1 MLACMEKKEDL
12 QYDTIK
18 AFLLRVWRTVLSV
31 QEMRAVEMRQQQQD
45 LVSAATGATGVSASF
60 HPQTYEGD
68 DNEMLELVVLLL
80 ATVMGLEY
88 DPAISNQLATV
99 FCFSSLASM
108 QFLREYYQTT
118 LPRILTT
125 EQRAATLASVL
136 LEVLMGRDLLRVL
149 QDDSVADVKKSC
161 IIMYAIIPLVAA
173 TSRFSA
179 SLTASFH
186 NAAIDVEAAIPTSF
200 LEAYITQYLQSV
212 QTRAAGVHKDLLIAL
227 LQLNALLIKHLA
239 SRISPYRK
247 LFNAFAIHLYSSSCD
262 DVVAWSLFFQC
273 QFLVAYQ
280 YNGVQIIKLFINI
293 IHLYANRA
301 RDVVYRAAALLSA
314 RSAALFSSLLAML
327 QLDSKNKLV
336 LFARVRQNMLMN
348 EHLIEQQIHIWRLIV
363 QNPEFFFPFRAK
375 IVTHILREMRHLGI
389 RSTDAYANREL
400 SVDMLCLITSFDIRD
415 EKEKGAPATPVTNT
429 PATNTPTNTPASNG
443 TTDTTDMTNGIVLP
457 GLEKEGDKAELISQ
471 ETLRLLAYT
480 QLMNSLCRTVLI
492 SCVNPAEQRVCFR
505 GFRLMEVILRRT
517 PRLTLRLDDVDH
529 FTHFYDK
536 LLINYPEGSP
546 SRRLSSLSRPAPS
559 DEKLYCMVMPII
571 VTFRIAALAIPRF
584 QAEFVEK
591 NAENL
596 QRKIVRTL
604 PYIDHNYIFSAFIEL
619 LPGLSLPLFSRTA
632 LFSLSPPYQPN
643 THRLLLAV
651 KDALLALVAADLP
664 KITPQTCQQPT
675 RAWRSLHLLVTIV
688 RQSPGALPQ
697 LLSDLMLCCEQ
708 VYALYKSLAATPAAQ
723 RVLQLRDFDA
733 STSASLSLF
742 TPSTSDTLKIG
753 LPPVPVLNEAEVVHS
768 LLLLLHLLLDSLPR
782 LGEHHPRLLSLLQ
795 DLFEHV
801 QQVELL
807 TSVLNWI
814 TPWLAREEE
823 VFAPQD
829 VDRLLYATQEARGL
843 QEGVLYV
850 AFIASYWRF
859 LLALCKR
866 YLPVA
871 GAPLPS
877 RQPFYQDAPLQ
888 ERLRLSLLSG
898 MTLTNPEV
906 RRQYRALYLQTLPT
920 SLFARL
926 EGLLSDVRFA
936 SSLHRRHASTP
947 TSASGCRSSTRCC
960 CAPWTAL
967 TPCASLRG

>member
-1 MLACMEKKEDL
+1 
-12 QYDTIK
+12 
-18 AFLLRVWRTVLSV
+18 
-31 QEMRAVEMRQQQQD
+31 
-45 LVSAATGATGVSASF
+45 
-60 HPQTYEGD
+60 
-68 DNEMLELVVLLL
+68 
-80 ATVMGLEY
+80 
-88 DPAISNQLATV
+88 
-99 FCFSSLASM
+99 
-108 QFLREYYQTT
+108 
-118 LPRILTT
+118 
-125 EQRAATLASVL
+125 
-136 LEVLMGRDLLRVL
+136 
-149 QDDSVADVKKSC
+149 
-161 IIMYAIIPLVAA
+161 
-173 TSRFSA
+173 
-179 SLTASFH
+179 
-186 NAAIDVEAAIPTSF
+186 
-200 LEAYITQYLQSV
+200 
-212 QTRAAGVHKDLLIAL
+212 
-227 LQLNALLIKHLA
+227 
-239 SRISPYRK
+239 
-247 LFNAFAIHLYSSSCD
+247 
-262 DVVAWSLFFQC
+262 
-273 QFLVAYQ
+273 
-280 YNGVQIIKLFINI
+280 
-293 IHLYANRA
+293 
-301 RDVVYRAAALLSA
+301 
-314 RSAALFSSLLAML
+314 ML

-389 RSTDAYANREL
+389 RSSDAYANREL
-400 SVDMLCLITSFDIRD
+400 SVDMLCLITSFEIRD
-415 EKEKGAPATPVTNT
+415 EKEKGASSSNAAVTPVTNT
-429 PATNTPTNTPASNG
+429 PANTPVTNTPVTNTPANTTANTTTNTPTNTPASNG
-443 TTDTTDMTNGIVLP
+443 VTDTPIDMTNGIMLP
-457 GLEKEGDKAELISQ
+457 GLEKEGDKAELINH

-529 FTHFYDK
+529 FTHFYDQ

-546 SRRLSSLSRPAPS
+546 SGHLSSLSRPAPS

-591 NAENL
+591 NAQNL
-596 QRKIVRTL
+596 ERKIVRTL

-619 LPGLSLPLFSRTA
+619 LPGLSLPPFSRSA

-651 KDALLALVAADLP
+651 KDALLALIAADLP

-675 RAWRSLHLLVTIV
+675 RAWRCLHLLVAIV
-688 RQSPGALPQ
+688 RQSPNALPQ
-697 LLSDLMLCCEQ
+697 LVSDLVLCCEQ
-708 VYALYKSLAATPAAQ
+708 VYALYKSLAASPAAQ
-723 RVLQLRDFDA
+723 RVLLLRDFEA
-733 STSASLSLF
+733 SASAFCFFF
-742 TPSTSDTLKIG
+742 TPSTSDALKIG

-782 LGEHHPRLLSLLQ
+782 LGEHHPRLMNLLQ
-795 DLFEHV
+795 DLFEHA

-850 AFIASYWRF
+850 AFIAAYWRF

-871 GAPLPS
+871 GAPLPA
-877 RQPFYQDAPLQ
+877 RQPFYQDALLQ

-906 RRQYRALYLQTLPT
+906 RRQYRALYLQTLPA

-926 EGLLSDVRFA
+926 EGLLSDVRLA
-936 SSLHRRHASTP
+936 SSLHRRRASTP
-947 TSASGCRSSTRCC
+947 TSASGSRSSTRCC
-960 CAPWTAL
+960 CAPWTAP
-967 TPCASLRG
+967 TPCASRRG

>member
-1 MLACMEKKEDL
+1 
-12 QYDTIK
+12 
-18 AFLLRVWRTVLSV
+18 
-31 QEMRAVEMRQQQQD
+31 
-45 LVSAATGATGVSASF
+45 
-60 HPQTYEGD
+60 
-68 DNEMLELVVLLL
+68 
-80 ATVMGLEY
+80 
-88 DPAISNQLATV
+88 
-99 FCFSSLASM
+99 
-108 QFLREYYQTT
+108 
-118 LPRILTT
+118 
-125 EQRAATLASVL
+125 
-136 LEVLMGRDLLRVL
+136 
-149 QDDSVADVKKSC
+149 
-161 IIMYAIIPLVAA
+161 
-173 TSRFSA
+173 
-179 SLTASFH
+179 
-186 NAAIDVEAAIPTSF
+186 
-200 LEAYITQYLQSV
+200 
-212 QTRAAGVHKDLLIAL
+212 
-227 LQLNALLIKHLA
+227 
-239 SRISPYRK
+239 
-247 LFNAFAIHLYSSSCD
+247 
-262 DVVAWSLFFQC
+262 
-273 QFLVAYQ
+273 
-280 YNGVQIIKLFINI
+280 
-293 IHLYANRA
+293 
-301 RDVVYRAAALLSA
+301 
-314 RSAALFSSLLAML
+314 ML

-400 SVDMLCLITSFDIRD
+400 SVDMLCLITSFAIRD
-415 EKEKGAPATPVTNT
+415 EKEKGASATPVTNTPVTNT
-429 PATNTPTNTPASNG
+429 PATNTPASNG
-443 TTDTTDMTNGIVLP
+443 MTDTTDMTNGIVLP

-492 SCVNPAEQRVCFR
+492 SCVNPAEQRVCLR

-619 LPGLSLPLFSRTA
+619 LPGLSPPPFSRAA

-688 RQSPGALPQ
+688 RQSPNALPQ
-697 LLSDLMLCCEQ
+697 LVSDLMLCCEQ

-733 STSASLSLF
+733 STFASFFLF

-871 GAPLPS
+871 GAPLPA
-877 RQPFYQDAPLQ
+877 RQPFYQDALLQ

-906 RRQYRALYLQTLPT
+906 RRQYRALYLPMLPA

-936 SSLHRRHASTP
+936 LSLHRRHASTP

-967 TPCASLRG
+967 TPCASRRG

>member
-45 LVSAATGATGVSASF
+45 LVSAATGATGVSAAF

-125 EQRAATLASVL
+125 EQRAATLASAL

-149 QDDSVADVKKSC
+149 QDDSGADVKKSC

-186 NAAIDVEAAIPTSF
+186 NTAIDVEAAIPTSF

-212 QTRAAGVHKDLLIAL
+212 QARATGVHKDLLIAL

-247 LFNAFAIHLYSSSCD
+247 LFNAFAIHLYSSACD

-400 SVDMLCLITSFDIRD
+400 SVDMLCLITSFEIRD
-415 EKEKGAPATPVTNT
+415 EKEKGASATPVTNTPVTNT
-429 PATNTPTNTPASNG
+429 PATNTPASNG
-443 TTDTTDMTNGIVLP
+443 MTDTTDMTNGIVLP

-492 SCVNPAEQRVCFR
+492 SCVNPAEQRVCLR

-546 SRRLSSLSRPAPS
+546 SRRLS
-559 DEKLYCMVMPII
+559 
-571 VTFRIAALAIPRF
+571 
-584 QAEFVEK
+584 
-591 NAENL
+591 
-596 QRKIVRTL
+596 
-604 PYIDHNYIFSAFIEL
+604 FI
-619 LPGLSLPLFSRTA
+619 
-632 LFSLSPPYQPN
+632 
-643 THRLLLAV
+643 
-651 KDALLALVAADLP
+651 
-664 KITPQTCQQPT
+664 
-675 RAWRSLHLLVTIV
+675 
-688 RQSPGALPQ
+688 
-697 LLSDLMLCCEQ
+697 
-708 VYALYKSLAATPAAQ
+708 
-723 RVLQLRDFDA
+723 
-733 STSASLSLF
+733 
-742 TPSTSDTLKIG
+742 
-753 LPPVPVLNEAEVVHS
+753 
-768 LLLLLHLLLDSLPR
+768 
-782 LGEHHPRLLSLLQ
+782 
-795 DLFEHV
+795 
-801 QQVELL
+801 
-807 TSVLNWI
+807 
-814 TPWLAREEE
+814 
-823 VFAPQD
+823 
-829 VDRLLYATQEARGL
+829 
-843 QEGVLYV
+843 
-850 AFIASYWRF
+850 
-859 LLALCKR
+859 
-866 YLPVA
+866 
-871 GAPLPS
+871 
-877 RQPFYQDAPLQ
+877 
-888 ERLRLSLLSG
+888 
-898 MTLTNPEV
+898 
-906 RRQYRALYLQTLPT
+906 
-920 SLFARL
+920 
-926 EGLLSDVRFA
+926 
-936 SSLHRRHASTP
+936 
-947 TSASGCRSSTRCC
+947 
-960 CAPWTAL
+960 
-967 TPCASLRG
+967 

>member
-60 HPQTYEGD
+60 HPQTSEGD

-125 EQRAATLASVL
+125 EQRAATLASAL

-149 QDDSVADVKKSC
+149 QDDSGADVKKSC

-247 LFNAFAIHLYSSSCD
+247 LFNAFAIHLYSSACD

-314 RSAALFSSLLAML
+314 RSAALFSLLLAML

-400 SVDMLCLITSFDIRD
+400 SVDMLCLITSFAIRD
-415 EKEKGAPATPVTNT
+415 EKEKGASATPVTNTPVTNT
-429 PATNTPTNTPASNG
+429 PATNTPASNG
-443 TTDTTDMTNGIVLP
+443 MTDTTDMTNGIVLP

-492 SCVNPAEQRVCFR
+492 SCVNPAEQRVCLR
-505 GFRLMEVILRRT
+505 GVRLLEVILRRT

-546 SRRLSSLSRPAPS
+546 SRRLS
-559 DEKLYCMVMPII
+559 
-571 VTFRIAALAIPRF
+571 
-584 QAEFVEK
+584 
-591 NAENL
+591 
-596 QRKIVRTL
+596 
-604 PYIDHNYIFSAFIEL
+604 FI
-619 LPGLSLPLFSRTA
+619 
-632 LFSLSPPYQPN
+632 
-643 THRLLLAV
+643 
-651 KDALLALVAADLP
+651 
-664 KITPQTCQQPT
+664 
-675 RAWRSLHLLVTIV
+675 
-688 RQSPGALPQ
+688 
-697 LLSDLMLCCEQ
+697 
-708 VYALYKSLAATPAAQ
+708 
-723 RVLQLRDFDA
+723 
-733 STSASLSLF
+733 
-742 TPSTSDTLKIG
+742 
-753 LPPVPVLNEAEVVHS
+753 
-768 LLLLLHLLLDSLPR
+768 
-782 LGEHHPRLLSLLQ
+782 
-795 DLFEHV
+795 
-801 QQVELL
+801 
-807 TSVLNWI
+807 
-814 TPWLAREEE
+814 
-823 VFAPQD
+823 
-829 VDRLLYATQEARGL
+829 
-843 QEGVLYV
+843 
-850 AFIASYWRF
+850 
-859 LLALCKR
+859 
-866 YLPVA
+866 
-871 GAPLPS
+871 
-877 RQPFYQDAPLQ
+877 
-888 ERLRLSLLSG
+888 
-898 MTLTNPEV
+898 
-906 RRQYRALYLQTLPT
+906 
-920 SLFARL
+920 
-926 EGLLSDVRFA
+926 
-936 SSLHRRHASTP
+936 
-947 TSASGCRSSTRCC
+947 
-960 CAPWTAL
+960 
-967 TPCASLRG
+967 

>member
-125 EQRAATLASVL
+125 EQRAATLASAL

-149 QDDSVADVKKSC
+149 QDDSGADVKKSC

-186 NAAIDVEAAIPTSF
+186 NTAIDVEAAIPTSF

-247 LFNAFAIHLYSSSCD
+247 LFNAFAIHLYSSACD

-314 RSAALFSSLLAML
+314 RSAALFSLLLAML

-400 SVDMLCLITSFDIRD
+400 SVDMLCLITSFAIRD
-415 EKEKGAPATPVTNT
+415 EKEKGASATPVTNTPVTNT
-429 PATNTPTNTPASNG
+429 PATNTPASNG
-443 TTDTTDMTNGIVLP
+443 MTDTTDMTNGIVLP

-492 SCVNPAEQRVCFR
+492 SCVNPAEQRVCLR

-546 SRRLSSLSRPAPS
+546 SRRLS
-559 DEKLYCMVMPII
+559 
-571 VTFRIAALAIPRF
+571 
-584 QAEFVEK
+584 
-591 NAENL
+591 
-596 QRKIVRTL
+596 
-604 PYIDHNYIFSAFIEL
+604 FI
-619 LPGLSLPLFSRTA
+619 
-632 LFSLSPPYQPN
+632 
-643 THRLLLAV
+643 
-651 KDALLALVAADLP
+651 
-664 KITPQTCQQPT
+664 
-675 RAWRSLHLLVTIV
+675 
-688 RQSPGALPQ
+688 
-697 LLSDLMLCCEQ
+697 
-708 VYALYKSLAATPAAQ
+708 
-723 RVLQLRDFDA
+723 
-733 STSASLSLF
+733 
-742 TPSTSDTLKIG
+742 
-753 LPPVPVLNEAEVVHS
+753 
-768 LLLLLHLLLDSLPR
+768 
-782 LGEHHPRLLSLLQ
+782 
-795 DLFEHV
+795 
-801 QQVELL
+801 
-807 TSVLNWI
+807 
-814 TPWLAREEE
+814 
-823 VFAPQD
+823 
-829 VDRLLYATQEARGL
+829 
-843 QEGVLYV
+843 
-850 AFIASYWRF
+850 
-859 LLALCKR
+859 
-866 YLPVA
+866 
-871 GAPLPS
+871 
-877 RQPFYQDAPLQ
+877 
-888 ERLRLSLLSG
+888 
-898 MTLTNPEV
+898 
-906 RRQYRALYLQTLPT
+906 
-920 SLFARL
+920 
-926 EGLLSDVRFA
+926 
-936 SSLHRRHASTP
+936 
-947 TSASGCRSSTRCC
+947 
-960 CAPWTAL
+960 
-967 TPCASLRG
+967 